1 MKITYYGHS
10 ALLVETAAANVIID
24 PFLSGN
30 PNSGIS
36 PAEITVDAVLLT
48 HAHSD
53 HLGDAVEI
61 AIQNDCPI
69 FAVFELAEYCKAK
82 GAKVV
87 HMNIGGAQEHSG
99 IRVKYT
105 QALHSSSITEGDSWI
120 YGGVAAG
127 ILLTIE
133 GKTLFHSG
141 DTALFSD
148 LRLIGERHAIDLAA
162 LPIGDVLTMG
172 PDDALLAAR
181 WLRADKVIPL
191 HYNTFPDIAQDGEE
205 FCDRL
210 RQEGIEGFPLKA
222 GESVQI

>member
-10 ALLVETAAANVIID
+10 ALLVETENVKVIID

-36 PAEITVDAVLLT
+36 PANISVDAVLLT
-48 HAHSD
+48 HGHSD
-53 HLGDAVEI
+53 HFGDAVEI
-61 AIQNDCPI
+61 AKQNDCPI
-69 FAVFELAEYCKAK
+69 FAVFELAEYCRMK
-82 GAKVV
+82 GAQVK
-87 HMNIGGAQEHSG
+87 HMNIGGSHTYAG
-99 IRVKYT
+99 MTVKFT
-105 QALHSSSITEGDSWI
+105 QAFHSSSIQEGDSWI
-120 YGGVAAG
+120 YAGQPAG

-133 GKTLFHSG
+133 GKTIFHAG

-148 LRLIGERHAIDLAA
+148 LRLIGERNAIALAA
-162 LPIGDVLTMG
+162 LPIGDMLTMG

-191 HYNTFPDIAQDGEE
+191 HYNTFPDIAQDGAD

-210 RQEGIEGFPLKA
+210 HQEGVEGFPLKA
-222 GESVQI
+222 GESVEI

>member
-10 ALLVETAAANVIID
+10 ALLVETGNVKVIID

-36 PAEITVDAVLLT
+36 PADISVDAVLLT
-48 HAHSD
+48 HYHSD

-61 AIQNDCPI
+61 AKQNDCPI
-69 FAVFELAEYCKAK
+69 FAVFELAEYCRMK
-82 GAKVV
+82 GAQVK
-87 HMNIGGAQEHSG
+87 HMNIGGSHTYAG
-99 IRVKYT
+99 MTVKFT
-105 QALHSSSITEGDSWI
+105 QAFHSSSIQEGDSWI
-120 YGGVAAG
+120 YAGQPAG

-133 GKTLFHSG
+133 GKTIFHAG

-148 LRLIGERHAIDLAA
+148 LRLIGERNAIALAA
-162 LPIGDVLTMG
+162 LPIGDMLTMG
-172 PDDALLAAR
+172 PDDALLTAR

-191 HYNTFPDIAQDGEE
+191 HYNTFPDIAQDGAD

-210 RQEGIEGFPLKA
+210 HQEGVEGFPLKA
-222 GESVQI
+222 GESVEI

>member
-10 ALLVETAAANVIID
+10 ALLVETESAKVIID

-36 PAEITVDAVLLT
+36 PEEISVDAVLLT

-53 HLGDAVEI
+53 HFGDALEI
-61 AIQNDCPI
+61 AKRNDCPI
-69 FAVFELAEYCKAK
+69 FAVYELADYCQAK
-82 GAKVV
+82 GAKVK
-87 HMNIGGAQEHSG
+87 HMNIGGSHTYGA
-99 IRVKYT
+99 ITVKYT
-105 QALHSSSITEGDSWI
+105 QAFHSSSIQEGEFWI
-120 YGGVAAG
+120 YGGQPAG

-141 DTALFSD
+141 DTALFGD
-148 LRLIGERHAIDLAA
+148 LRLIGERNAIDIAA
-162 LPIGDVLTMG
+162 LPIGDMLTMG

-181 WLRADKVIPL
+181 WLRAEKVIPL
-191 HYNTFPDIAQDGEE
+191 HYNTFPAIAQDGAD

-210 RQEGIEGFPLKA
+210 KQEGIEGFPLKA
-222 GESVQI
+222 GESIEV

>member
-10 ALLVETAAANVIID
+10 ALLVETGNVKVIID

-36 PAEITVDAVLLT
+36 PAEISVDAVLLT
-48 HAHSD
+48 HGHSD

-61 AIQNDCPI
+61 AKQNDCPI
-69 FAVFELAEYCKAK
+69 FAVFELAEYCRMK
-82 GAKVV
+82 GAQVK
-87 HMNIGGAQEHSG
+87 HMNIGGSHTYAG
-99 IRVKYT
+99 MTVKFT
-105 QALHSSSITEGDSWI
+105 QAFHSSSIQEGDSWI
-120 YGGVAAG
+120 YAGQPAG

-133 GKTLFHSG
+133 GKTIFHAG

-148 LRLIGERHAIDLAA
+148 LRLIGERNAIALAA
-162 LPIGDVLTMG
+162 LPIGDMLTMG

-191 HYNTFPDIAQDGEE
+191 HYNTFPDIAQDGAD

-210 RQEGIEGFPLKA
+210 HQEGVEGFPLKA
-222 GESVQI
+222 GESVEI

>member
-10 ALLVETAAANVIID
+10 ALLVETGNVKVIID

-36 PAEITVDAVLLT
+36 PANISVDAVLLT
-48 HAHSD
+48 HGHSD
-53 HLGDAVEI
+53 HFGDAVEI
-61 AIQNDCPI
+61 AKQNDCPI
-69 FAVFELAEYCKAK
+69 FAVFELAEYCRMK
-82 GAKVV
+82 GAQVK
-87 HMNIGGAQEHSG
+87 HMNIGGSHTYAG
-99 IRVKYT
+99 MTVKFT
-105 QALHSSSITEGDSWI
+105 QAFHSSSIQEGDSWI
-120 YGGVAAG
+120 YAGQPAG

-133 GKTLFHSG
+133 GKTIFHAG

-148 LRLIGERHAIDLAA
+148 LRLIGERNAIALAA
-162 LPIGDVLTMG
+162 LPIGDMLTMG

-191 HYNTFPDIAQDGEE
+191 HYNTFPDIAQDGAD

-210 RQEGIEGFPLKA
+210 HQEGVEGFPLKA
-222 GESVQI
+222 GESVEF

>member
-10 ALLVETAAANVIID
+10 ALLVETEQAKVIID

-36 PAEITVDAVLLT
+36 PDDITVDAVLLT
-48 HAHSD
+48 HGHSD
-53 HLGDAVEI
+53 HFGDAVQI
-61 AIQNDCPI
+61 AKQNDCPI
-69 FAVFELAEYCKAK
+69 FAVFELAEYCRMK
-82 GAKVV
+82 GAKVK
-87 HMNIGGAQEHSG
+87 HMNIGGGHIYGA
-99 IRVKYT
+99 ITVKYT
-105 QALHSSSITEGDSWI
+105 QAFHSSSIQEGDLWI
-120 YGGVAAG
+120 YAGQPAG

-133 GKTLFHSG
+133 EKTVFHAG

-148 LRLIGERHAIDLAA
+148 LRLIGERTAIDLAA
-162 LPIGDVLTMG
+162 LPIGDMLTMG

-191 HYNTFPDIAQDGEE
+191 HYNTFPDIAQDAVG

-210 RQEGIEGFPLKA
+210 RQEGVEGFPLKA
-222 GESVQI
+222 GEGIEI